1 MPYLSRSD
9 WGAVPPVRTVPVSKR
24 LKGVCLHYMGFP
36 VRTEDPVRLA
46 QSIQRN
52 HMAEPKNWWDIAYSE
67 LIAQDGTV
75 LEGRGM
81 LYRSGAQGSTA
92 HNKAYIALGLLLGDG
107 DEPTGE
113 MIQAVRERIAI
124 IRFFQP
130 QATKIVGHSDLKPTS
145 CPGNHVRALLR
156 AGAFEPDAV
165 DMPAPETLQ
174 ERVEA
179 VEMDVAALYAEIEE
193 LHRAAATTE

>member
-46 QSIQRN
+46 RSIQRN
-52 HMAEPKNWWDIAYSE
+52 HMAEPKNWWDLAYNE
-67 LIAQDGTV
+67 LIAQDGLV

-92 HNKAYIALGLLLGDG
+92 HNRAYVALGLLLGDG
-107 DEPTGE
+107 DEPTPE

-156 AGAFEPDAV
+156 SGAFEPDAV
-165 DMPAPETLQ
+165 DNPAPPTLTDQ
-174 ERVEA
+174 VADLEVRVTELER
-179 VEMDVAALYAEIEE
+179 
-193 LHRAAATTE
+193 RAG

>member
-9 WGAVPPVRTVPVSKR
+9 WGAVPAVRTVPVSKR
-24 LKGVCLHYMGFP
+24 LKGVCLHFMGFP
-36 VRTEDPVRLA
+36 VRTEDPVRLV

-52 HMAEPKNWWDIAYSE
+52 HMAPPKSWWDIAYNE

-75 LEGRGM
+75 LEGRGL

-92 HNKAYIALGLLLGDG
+92 TNRAYIALGLLLGDG
-107 DEPTGE
+107 DEPTDE
-113 MIQAVRERIAI
+113 MIQAVRERIAVV
-124 IRFFQP
+124 RFFQA

-156 AGAFEPDAV
+156 SGAFEPDAV
-165 DMPAPETLQ
+165 DNPAPPTLADQ
-174 ERVEA
+174 VADLEVRVTKLEQR
-179 VEMDVAALYAEIEE
+179 D
-193 LHRAAATTE
+193 

>member
-52 HMAEPKNWWDIAYSE
+52 HMAPPKNWWDVAYNE
-67 LIAQDGTV
+67 FVAQDGTV
-75 LEGRGM
+75 LEGRGL

-92 HNKAYIALGLLLGDG
+92 HNRAYLALGLLLGDG
-107 DEPTGE
+107 DKPSDE
-113 MIQAVRERIAI
+113 MIHAVRERIAI
-124 IRFFQP
+124 VRHFQP
-130 QATKIVGHSDLKPTS
+130 QATKIVGHSDLKPTT
-145 CPGNHVRALLR
+145 CPGIHVRALIR
-156 AGAFEPDAV
+156 QGAFEPNYADT
-165 DMPAPETLQ
+165 PAPSSLTDQVADLQ
-174 ERVEA
+174 RRVADLER
-179 VEMDVAALYAEIEE
+179 
-193 LHRAAATTE
+193 RAPA

>member
-1 MPYLSRSD
+1 
-9 WGAVPPVRTVPVSKR
+9 
-24 LKGVCLHYMGFP
+24 
-36 VRTEDPVRLA
+36 
-46 QSIQRN
+46 
-52 HMAEPKNWWDIAYSE
+52 
-67 LIAQDGTV
+67 
-75 LEGRGM
+75 M

-92 HNKAYIALGLLLGDG
+92 HNKAYVALGLLLGDG
-107 DEPTGE
+107 DEATAE

-156 AGAFEPDAV
+156 AGAFEPDAT
-165 DMPAPETLQ
+165 DSPTPPAAQRTLQ

-179 VEMDVAALYAEIEE
+179 IEAEIES
-193 LHRAAATTE
+193 LKSRIG